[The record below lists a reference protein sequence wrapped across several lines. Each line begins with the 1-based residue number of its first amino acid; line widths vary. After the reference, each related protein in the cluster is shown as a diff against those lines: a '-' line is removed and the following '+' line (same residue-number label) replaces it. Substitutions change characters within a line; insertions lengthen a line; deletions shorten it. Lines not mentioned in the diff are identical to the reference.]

1 MTERLKTLHEEYRKG
16 EQMLSEL
23 DQRRRQLHETLL
35 RISGAI
41 QVLQELIAGQP
52 EREALP
58 ASAGG
63 D

>member
-16 EQMLSEL
+16 EQMLYEL
-23 DQRRRQLHETLL
+23 DQRRHQVHETLL

-41 QVLQELIAGQP
+41 QILQELIAGQP
-52 EREALP
+52 GPEGLS
-58 ASAGG
+58 ASSGG